1 MKRKA
6 LMAVVLGITVLG
18 GSAVYAGLPTW
29 SGCGWFGPTTKVET
43 LREFQNKTLAQR
55 DELMVKQLE
64 LRQEHA
70 KAIPDQERLAA
81 LQKQVDELQAGIQS
95 AADKSG
101 LAGGM
106 MPCGMQGGG
115 VMGKGMQHGPMGGM
129 QQGMMAQGT
138 KAGSMMCGCGMR
150 SM

>member
-1 MKRKA
+1 MNRKA
-6 LMAVVLGITVLG
+6 IIAVVLGITVIG
-18 GSAVYAGLPTW
+18 VSAVYAGLPSW
-29 SGCGWFGPTTKVET
+29 SGCGWFGQTTKVEN
-43 LREFQNKTLAQR
+43 LREFQKVTLAQR

-64 LRQEHA
+64 LRQEYA
-70 KAIPDQERLAA
+70 KTNPDQKRISA
-81 LQKQVDELQAGIQS
+81 LQEKVDELQAGIQS
-95 AADKSG
+95 AAGKSG

-115 VMGKGMQHGPMGGM
+115 MTGKGMQHGPMGGT
-129 QQGMMAQGT
+129 QQGMMAQGA